1 MTFMSEYDDNNN
13 LIKESLIDKYGN
25 EEVSYLNED
34 LDKELNGIQLFKDL
48 GTFYKLQLTIN
59 KQMYESGDISK
70 ELYIKVEDI
79 ILDRIKPFQKY
90 LNN

>member
-70 ELYIKVEDI
+70 ELYNKVEDI
-79 ILDRIKPFQKY
+79 ILDRIK
-90 LNN
+90 

>member
-25 EEVSYLNED
+25 EEVSYLNVD

-70 ELYIKVEDI
+70 ELYNKVEDI

-90 LNN
+90 INN

>member
-1 MTFMSEYDDNNN
+1 MTFMSEYDENNN

-70 ELYIKVEDI
+70 ELYNKVEDI

>member
-1 MTFMSEYDDNNN
+1 MTFMSEYDENNN

-34 LDKELNGIQLFKDL
+34 LDKKLNGIQLFKDL

-70 ELYIKVEDI
+70 ELYNKVEDI

>member
-70 ELYIKVEDI
+70 ELYNKVEDI

-90 LNN
+90 INN

>member
-70 ELYIKVEDI
+70 ELYN
-79 ILDRIKPFQKY
+79 KPFQKY
-90 LNN
+90 INN

>member
-1 MTFMSEYDDNNN
+1 MTFMSEHDDNNN

-70 ELYIKVEDI
+70 ELYNKVEDI

>member
-34 LDKELNGIQLFKDL
+34 LDKELNGIQLFKYL

-70 ELYIKVEDI
+70 ELYNKVEDI

>member
-34 LDKELNGIQLFKDL
+34 LDKKLNGIQLFKDL

-70 ELYIKVEDI
+70 ELYNKVEDI

>member
-48 GTFYKLQLTIN
+48 DTFYKLQLTIN

-70 ELYIKVEDI
+70 ELYNKVEDI

>member
-70 ELYIKVEDI
+70 ELYNKVEDI